1 MPDEKPSVARKVYF
15 FRIEHFS
22 QVKDSISGALERI
35 ENLPF
40 NDEGRYLL
48 DQKAGSRLCVFP
60 DTLEYPL
67 RLRFGR
73 TRRNQLPDV
82 ETSGRLEALQL
93 AEDSGLIDLGHLIIF
108 DDGHIAAEWNPD
120 GPKLQRL
127 SQYFVAKGGIH
138 DAIKIRNLFQ
148 RDIVEVVS
156 RLSTVR
162 VLNID
167 VPPTA
172 AELAREADSDLASAI
187 SVTAGLGATRKV
199 GLTLT
204 AEQGSTKLR
213 ELALRLA
220 RLLHGRPQ
228 ERDQFYTLKA
238 TGVDSEGS
246 VSRYVDILE
255 DKLVSGEMF
264 PKRDKRSRSL
274 DSDEAYRLIYRSYL
288 EMRPKLAE
296 AATSGEL

>member
-1 MPDEKPSVARKVYF
+1 MEEDKPSAARKVYF

-22 QVKDSISGALERI
+22 DLKDALPGALQRI

-40 NDEGRYLL
+40 NDDGRYLVETRWG
-48 DQKAGSRLCVFP
+48 ARLCVFP

-73 TRRNQLPDV
+73 TRRDQLPDV
-82 ETSGRLEALQL
+82 EKSGKLEALEL
-93 AEDSGLIDLGHLIIF
+93 AEDAGLIDLGHLMIF
-108 DDGHIAAEWNPD
+108 DDGHIAAEWNPE

-127 SQYFVAKGGIH
+127 TAYLVAKGGMRENV
-138 DAIKIRNLFQ
+138 KIRNLFQ

-156 RLSTVR
+156 RLDSVR
-162 VLNID
+162 ILDID
-167 VPPTA
+167 LPPTA
-172 AELAREADSDLASAI
+172 AELAREADADLASAI
-187 SVTAGLGATRKV
+187 SATERMGATKKI

-204 AEQGSTKLR
+204 ADQGSMKLR

-220 RLLHGRPQ
+220 RLIQGRPQ
-228 ERDQFYTLKA
+228 ERSQFYTLKA
-238 TGVDSEGS
+238 TGHDSVAG

-255 DKLVSGEMF
+255 SKLVTGEMF
-264 PKRDKRSRSL
+264 PKKDSRSRSL
-274 DSDEAYRLIYRSYL
+274 DSDEAYRLIHRSYL
-288 EMRPKLAE
+288 EMKPRLAE